1 MKVFVTGATGAVG
14 RPAVRQ
20 LVAAGHEVTAVARTD
35 AKATEV
41 ERAGARARRVDLFDA
56 ADVRQAVAG
65 HDAVV
70 NLATHIPP
78 LSRMGRRSAWAINDR
93 LRSEASA
100 HLVDAALATGAARFV
115 QESIAF
121 LYADGVDR
129 WLDAESAPI
138 EPFPIGRSALAA
150 EAQAARFTAE
160 GGAGVVLRF
169 GQFYGPAS
177 PTPRPFCVGRAEA

>member
-65 HDAVV
+65 HDVVV

-78 LSRMGRRSAWAINDR
+78 LGQRAPGRVADLLGRRQMGA
-93 LRSEASA
+93 LVRSQRVGNQRFRE
-100 HLVDAALATGAARFV
+100 ATGWAPRWPDVRLGLASLTAADD
-115 QESIAF
+115 
-121 LYADGVDR
+121 L
-129 WLDAESAPI
+129 
-138 EPFPIGRSALAA
+138 
-150 EAQAARFTAE
+150 
-160 GGAGVVLRF
+160 
-169 GQFYGPAS
+169 
-177 PTPRPFCVGRAEA
+177 PTPQGARTDG